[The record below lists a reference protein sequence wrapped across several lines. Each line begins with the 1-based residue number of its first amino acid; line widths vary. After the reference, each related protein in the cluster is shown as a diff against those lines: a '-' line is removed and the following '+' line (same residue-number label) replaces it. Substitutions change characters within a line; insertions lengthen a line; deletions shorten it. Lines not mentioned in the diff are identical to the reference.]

1 LTTAKEAIPTTD
13 DTTARKIRVS
23 ECSSAPLKICWSVG
37 PHILIA
43 IADELVKRFAITE
56 GTYVQ
61 EEATDDGILLR
72 IKHSVNKVVD
82 DDAKKV

>member
-1 LTTAKEAIPTTD
+1 LKTAKEAIPTMD
-13 DTTARKIRVS
+13 DAATRKIRVS
-23 ECSSAPLKICWSVG
+23 EGSSAPVKMCWSVG
-37 PHILIA
+37 PHILLG

-72 IKHSVNKVVD
+72 IKHSMNKVVG